1 MFKKVSI
8 FIILVCFHIFTN
20 TKAQS
25 FSNGS
30 FEANTA
36 GVDQINLSNAAF
48 NGMMSNTAAFG
59 TFGDMDIIKSATYCG
74 LAQNGTWYTALTG
87 SSTDAITMKLLAP
100 LVAGTTYNISFW
112 DKGCWG
118 TYSTSGPPV
127 QLGLALVPGVV
138 GTTIYT
144 APAPANGIWVNRTFS
159 FVAPNNGQYISVVL
173 TAGGTSDWTQVDNFT
188 FVGALPIELK
198 SFEGECEN
206 NEVKLKWS
214 TASEKNNDYFSVE
227 RSFNGIDFIKVGT
240 IKGAGNSLTE
250 KNYEFTDNTPSLR
263 KESFG
268 QYSNL
273 NTQISY
279 YRLKQNDIEGSF
291 SYSDIVSVQ
300 NCKNKIALEFDVF
313 PNPANDI
320 LAVSVNIVSQNCNL
334 IITNSIGEIV
344 IEKNIE
350 TSESV
355 IDLSMLSAGIYCVR
369 VISAEGLFT
378 KKLIKN

>member
-198 SFEGECEN
+198 SFKGECEN

>member
-118 TYSTSGPPV
+118 THSTSGPPV

-159 FVAPNNGQYISVVL
+159 FVAPNNGQY
-173 TAGGTSDWTQVDNFT
+173 
-188 FVGALPIELK
+188 
-198 SFEGECEN
+198 
-206 NEVKLKWS
+206 
-214 TASEKNNDYFSVE
+214 
-227 RSFNGIDFIKVGT
+227 
-240 IKGAGNSLTE
+240 
-250 KNYEFTDNTPSLR
+250 
-263 KESFG
+263 
-268 QYSNL
+268 
-273 NTQISY
+273 
-279 YRLKQNDIEGSF
+279 
-291 SYSDIVSVQ
+291 
-300 NCKNKIALEFDVF
+300 KIGRAHV
-313 PNPANDI
+313 
-320 LAVSVNIVSQNCNL
+320 
-334 IITNSIGEIV
+334 
-344 IEKNIE
+344 
-350 TSESV
+350 
-355 IDLSMLSAGIYCVR
+355 
-369 VISAEGLFT
+369 
-378 KKLIKN
+378 